1 MRLFLYI
8 FALLSLTSCADVML
22 LGSSYGVVGSSNTYV
37 KAYNSMD
44 VLTIATTKKDIKHH
58 ALNKIK
64 KKKENQSVATL
75 NQLKV
80 ITEQL
85 IKLTELHQEVN
96 LKLDHLSIQV
106 ELNQEQ
112 VEFNQ
117 EQVHINQEQVKTHQE
132 NVDARLV
139 DLETNKLVAFY
150 RQKYA
155 NLIAIHKKA
164 KSYKSPRQLAVVLQ
178 NKLKKQKEVD

>member
-1 MRLFLYI
+1 MRLFVYI

-37 KAYNSMD
+37 KAYNSID
-44 VLTIATTKKDIKHH
+44 VVTIATTKKDIKYH

-85 IKLTELHQEVN
+85 ITLTKLHQEVN

-112 VEFNQ
+112 VD
-117 EQVHINQEQVKTHQE
+117 INQEQVKIHQE

-150 RQKYA
+150 KQKYA

-164 KSYKSPRQLAVVLQ
+164 QSYKSPRQLSVILQ

>member
-1 MRLFLYI
+1 MRFLLYI
-8 FALLSLTSCADVML
+8 FVLLSLTSCADVML

-37 KAYNSMD
+37 KAYNTMD
-44 VLTIATTKKDIKHH
+44 VVSIATTKKDIKKH
-58 ALNKIK
+58 AYNKIK
-64 KKKENQSVATL
+64 KKKEKQSVATL

-80 ITEQL
+80 ITQQL

-112 VEFNQ
+112 VDM
-117 EQVHINQEQVKTHQE
+117 NQEQVKTHQE

-150 RQKYA
+150 KQKYA

-164 KSYKSPRQLAVVLQ
+164 QSYRSPRQLAVIMQ
-178 NKLKKQKEVD
+178 NQLKKQKEVD

>member
-1 MRLFLYI
+1 MRLFVYI

-37 KAYNSMD
+37 KAYNTMD
-44 VLTIATTKKDIKHH
+44 VVSIATTKKDIKKH
-58 ALNKIK
+58 AYNKIK
-64 KKKENQSVATL
+64 KKKEKQSVATL

-80 ITEQL
+80 ITQQL

-112 VEFNQ
+112 VDM
-117 EQVHINQEQVKTHQE
+117 NQEQVKTHQE

-150 RQKYA
+150 KQKYA

-164 KSYKSPRQLAVVLQ
+164 QSYRSPRQLAVIMQ
-178 NKLKKQKEVD
+178 NQLKKQKEVD

>member
-1 MRLFLYI
+1 MRLFVCI

-37 KAYNSMD
+37 KAYNTMD
-44 VLTIATTKKDIKHH
+44 VVSLATTKKDIKHH

-64 KKKENQSVATL
+64 KKKENQSIATL
-75 NQLKV
+75 NQLKI

-85 IKLTELHQEVN
+85 ITLTKLHQEVN

-106 ELNQEQ
+106 DLNQEQ
-112 VEFNQ
+112 VDMNE
-117 EQVHINQEQVKTHQE
+117 EKIN
-132 NVDARLV
+132 ARLV

-150 RQKYA
+150 KESYF
-155 NLIAIHKKA
+155 NLIAMHKKA
-164 KSYKSPRQLAVVLQ
+164 QSYKSPRQLAVIMQ
-178 NKLKKQKEVD
+178 TKLKRQKEID

>member
-8 FALLSLTSCADVML
+8 FVLLSLTSCADVML

-37 KAYNSMD
+37 KAYNSID
-44 VLTIATTKKDIKHH
+44 VVTIATTKKDIKYH

-85 IKLTELHQEVN
+85 ITLTKLHQEVN

-112 VEFNQ
+112 VD
-117 EQVHINQEQVKTHQE
+117 INQEQVKIHQE

-150 RQKYA
+150 KQKYA

-164 KSYKSPRQLAVVLQ
+164 QSYKSPRQLAVILQ
-178 NKLKKQKEVD
+178 NKLKKQKEID

>member
-1 MRLFLYI
+1 MRLFVYI
-8 FALLSLTSCADVML
+8 FALLSLTSCADIML

-37 KAYNSMD
+37 KAYNSID
-44 VLTIATTKKDIKHH
+44 VVTIATTKKDIKYH

-85 IKLTELHQEVN
+85 ITLTKLHQEVN

-112 VEFNQ
+112 VD
-117 EQVHINQEQVKTHQE
+117 INQEQVKIHQE

-150 RQKYA
+150 KQKYA

-164 KSYKSPRQLAVVLQ
+164 QSYKSPRQLAVILQ
-178 NKLKKQKEVD
+178 NKLKKQKEID